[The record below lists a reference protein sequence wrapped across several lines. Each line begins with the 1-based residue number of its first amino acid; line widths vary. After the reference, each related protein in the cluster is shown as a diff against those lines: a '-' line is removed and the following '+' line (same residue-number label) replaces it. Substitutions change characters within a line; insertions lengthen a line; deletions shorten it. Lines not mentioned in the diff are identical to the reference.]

1 MAQGLYA
8 VGAWTF
14 RHRRIVV
21 GFWVVLLCVVGGLS
35 QAFARPPSTQF
46 SIPGTQSQEAID
58 LLNQKFPAAAG
69 ASARIVFAA
78 PAGHRLTEPQLASA
92 VQATL
97 ARVRAAGQVE
107 AVTDPYVLRT
117 ISADGRI
124 AYADAVYAVPVAQ
137 ISDASKA
144 ALEASARP
152 ARTAG
157 ITVAFGGGVIA
168 PPGAK
173 SSEALGMAVAYVVLT
188 ITFGALLAAG
198 LPLILAL
205 VGVSVGILSVNAL
218 GAVVDLSA
226 TAPILATMIGL
237 AVGVDYALFIL
248 HRYREHLA
256 EGCERA
262 EAAARATA
270 TAGTAVVFA
279 GLTVVI
285 ALTGLA
291 VVDIPF
297 LTVMGFA
304 AAGTVVIAV
313 AIALTLLPALLGFA
327 GSKITAPRP
336 RRGAGGTG
344 GAGPDGPAGPAPAVT
359 ASTRWVGVVTRHAV
373 VTVLAGLA
381 VVLVVAA
388 PVLDL
393 RLGLPDAGAA
403 PVGTTART
411 AYDLLT
417 QGFGAGFNG
426 PLMVVVDA
434 PNRDNP
440 TQVAEAAVVGLK
452 RLPDVQAV
460 SMPVQNAAKD
470 VTIVSVTPRSGPTA
484 PGTSNLVATIRRAA
498 AGIQEATGIRVL
510 VTGQTAVNLD
520 VSAKLSGA
528 LPVYVLVVV
537 GLALLLLMM
546 VFRSLLVPVKAVI
559 GFLLSIAASLGIVVF
574 VFQQGHL
581 GRLFGVTDP
590 GPVVSFLPIL
600 LVGVLFGLA
609 MDYEVF
615 LVIRMRES
623 FVHGAEAR
631 DAVRKGFAE
640 SGRVVVAAALI
651 MISVF
656 GSFVLSDDLV
666 TKSIGLSL
674 AVGVAVDA
682 FLVRMTLVPAVLAL
696 AGRRAWWLPARLG
709 RILPSVDLEGGDLR
723 PGGGPS
729 APGGPDGSDGS
740 DGSDRAGGARPAT
753 PVGAPPDGSDPG
765 SGPTGT
771 PDGRALS
778 RR

>member
-8 VGAWTF
+8 LGAWTF

-21 GFWVVLLCVVGGLS
+21 GFWVVLLFVVGGLS

-78 PAGHRLTEPQLASA
+78 PTRHRLTEPRLTSA
-92 VQATL
+92 VEATL
-97 ARVRAAGQVE
+97 ARVKAAGQVE
-107 AVTDPYVLRT
+107 AVTDPYVMRT
-117 ISADGRI
+117 ISTDGRI
-124 AYADAVYAVPVAQ
+124 AYADVIYAVPVAQ

-152 ARTAG
+152 ARAAG

-173 SSEALGMAVAYVVLT
+173 SSEALGMAIAYVVLT

-205 VGVSVGILSVNAL
+205 VGVSIGILSVNAL
-218 GAVVDLSA
+218 GAVVDLSS

-256 EGCERA
+256 EGFEHA

-313 AIALTLLPALLGFA
+313 VIALTLLPALLGFA
-327 GSKITAPRP
+327 GSKITAPKP
-336 RRGAGGTG
+336 RRRAGV
-344 GAGPDGPAGPAPAVT
+344 AGPGGPAPAVT
-359 ASTRWVGVVTRHAV
+359 ASARWVRVVTRHAV

-388 PVLDL
+388 PFLDL

-417 QGFGAGFNG
+417 QGFGPGFNG
-426 PLMVVVDA
+426 PLTVVVDA

-440 TQVAEAAVVGLK
+440 TQVAEAAVAGLK

-484 PGTSNLVATIRRAA
+484 SGTSNLVNTIRGAA
-498 AGIQEATGIRVL
+498 AKIQQATGIRVL

-520 VSAKLSGA
+520 VSAKLSSA

-574 VFQQGHL
+574 VFQQGHF
-581 GRLFGVTDP
+581 GKLFGVTDP

-656 GSFVLSDDLV
+656 GSFVLSNDLV

-682 FLVRMTLVPAVLAL
+682 FIVRMTLVPAVMAL
-696 AGRRAWWLPARLG
+696 SGRRAWWLPGWLG
-709 RILPSVDLEGGDLR
+709 RVLPAVDLEGGDLR
-723 PGGGPS
+723 PGGGPAGSGGNSGPAGSGGS
-729 APGGPDGSDGS
+729 AG
-740 DGSDRAGGARPAT
+740 
-753 PVGAPPDGSDPG
+753 PVGSSGSAGVHVVDGPADGAES
-765 SGPTGT
+765 TGT
-771 PDGRALS
+771 PDERALS

>member
-1 MAQGLYA
+1 MANGLYA
-8 VGAWTF
+8 LGAWTF

-21 GFWVVLLCVVGGLS
+21 GFWVVLLFVVGGLS

-69 ASARIVFAA
+69 AAARIVFEA
-78 PAGHRLTEPQLASA
+78 PAGHRLTEPALQSA
-92 VQATL
+92 VEATL
-97 ARVRAAGQVE
+97 ARAKAAGQVE
-107 AVTDPYVLRT
+107 AVTDPFSGGT
-117 ISADGRI
+117 ISTDGRI
-124 AYADAVYAVPVAQ
+124 AYADAIYAVPVAG
-137 ISDASKA
+137 ISNASKA
-144 ALEASARP
+144 ALERSAEP
-152 ARTAG
+152 AHAAG
-157 ITVAFGGGVIA
+157 ITVAYGGGVIA

-173 SSEALGMAVAYVVLT
+173 SSEALGIVIAYVVLT

-198 LPLILAL
+198 LPLILAMI
-205 VGVSVGILSVNAL
+205 GVSIGILSINAL
-218 GAVVDLSA
+218 GAVIDLSA

-237 AVGVDYALFIL
+237 AVGIDYALFIL

-256 EGCERA
+256 EGFDHA

-285 ALTGLA
+285 ALSGLA
-291 VVDIPF
+291 VVNIPF
-297 LTVMGFA
+297 LTVMGLA
-304 AAGTVVIAV
+304 AAGTVVVAVVIA
-313 AIALTLLPALLGFA
+313 ITLLPALLGFA
-327 GSKITAPRP
+327 GSKITAPKP
-336 RRGAGGTG
+336 RRHAGAA
-344 GAGPDGPAGPAPAVT
+344 GAEPKST
-359 ASTRWVGVVTRHAV
+359 ASARWVRVVTRHAV

-381 VVLVVAA
+381 VVLVIAA

-393 RLGLPDAGAA
+393 RLGLPDAGAQ

-417 QGFGAGFNG
+417 QGFGPGFNG
-426 PLMVVVDA
+426 PLTVVVDA

-440 TQVAEAAVVGLK
+440 TKVAEAAVAGLK
-452 RLPDVQAV
+452 SLSDVQAV
-460 SMPVQNAAKD
+460 SFPVQNPAKD

-484 PGTSNLVATIRRAA
+484 TATSNLVNTIRGAA
-498 AGIQEATGIRVL
+498 AKIQQATGVRVL

-528 LPVYVLVVV
+528 LPVYILVVV

-546 VFRSLLVPVKAVI
+546 VFRSLLVPLKAVI

-574 VFQQGHL
+574 VFQQGHFDK
-581 GRLFGVTDP
+581 LFGVTDP

-623 FVHGAEAR
+623 FVHGAEAG
-631 DAVRKGFAE
+631 DAVRTGFEE

-656 GSFVLSDDLV
+656 GSFVLTNDLV

-682 FLVRMTLVPAVLAL
+682 FIVRMTLVPAAMAL
-696 AGRRAWWLPARLG
+696 MGRRAWWLPTWLG
-709 RILPSVDLEGGDLR
+709 RVLPSVDLEGGDLA
-723 PGGGPS
+723 PS
-729 APGGPDGSDGS
+729 KESTEEPAPTTGARAVDGSDE
-740 DGSDRAGGARPAT
+740 DDPAARASAE
-753 PVGAPPDGSDPG
+753 
-765 SGPTGT
+765 
-771 PDGRALS
+771 RALS

>member
-1 MAQGLYA
+1 MTEGLYTL
-8 VGAWTF
+8 GAWTF

-21 GFWVVLLCVVGGLS
+21 GFWVVLLFVVGGLS

-78 PAGHRLTEPQLASA
+78 PAGHRLTEPQLTSA
-92 VQATL
+92 VESTL
-97 ARVRAAGQVE
+97 ARVKAAGQVE
-107 AVTDPYVLRT
+107 AVTDPYVMRT
-117 ISADGRI
+117 ISTDGRI
-124 AYADAVYAVPVAQ
+124 AYADAIYAVPVAE

-152 ARTAG
+152 ARAAG

-173 SSEALGMAVAYVVLT
+173 SSEALGMAIAYVVLT

-205 VGVSVGILSVNAL
+205 VGVSIGILSINAL
-218 GAVVDLSA
+218 GAVVDLSS

-256 EGCERA
+256 EGYERA

-297 LTVMGFA
+297 LTVMGIA

-313 AIALTLLPALLGFA
+313 VIALTLLPALLGFA
-327 GSKITAPRP
+327 GSKISAPKP
-336 RRGAGGTG
+336 RRHAGV
-344 GAGPDGPAGPAPAVT
+344 AGPGGPAPAVT
-359 ASTRWVGVVTRHAV
+359 ASVRWVRIVTRHAV

-388 PVLDL
+388 PFLDL

-417 QGFGAGFNG
+417 QGFGPGFNG
-426 PLMVVVDA
+426 PLTVVVDA

-440 TQVAEAAVVGLK
+440 TQVAEAAVAGLK
-452 RLPDVQAV
+452 QLPDVQAV

-484 PGTSNLVATIRRAA
+484 SGTSNLVNTIRGAA
-498 AGIQEATGIRVL
+498 AKIQQATGIRVL

-574 VFQQGHL
+574 VFQQGHF
-581 GRLFGVTDP
+581 GKLFGVTDP

-656 GSFVLSDDLV
+656 GSFVLSNDLV

-682 FLVRMTLVPAVLAL
+682 FIVRMTLVPAVMAL
-696 AGRRAWWLPARLG
+696 AGRRAWWLPAWLG
-709 RILPSVDLEGGDLR
+709 RVLPDVDLEGGNLR
-723 PGGGPS
+723 ARGGPAGSGGS
-729 APGGPDGSDGS
+729 AGAAGPAVARTADGSPGDTEWAEA
-740 DGSDRAGGARPAT
+740 AG
-753 PVGAPPDGSDPG
+753 DQ
-765 SGPTGT
+765 
-771 PDGRALS
+771 ALS